1 MDSATLLK
9 IHSAVRWGKPIAELK
24 EAGLTGPDFQ
34 QKISADMFAEDR
46 ACGFEMNC
54 ERLKML
60 KDLSQ
65 NIILCLMA
73 PKIWIAFNLHS
84 MMLVYH
90 LYTSY
95 IFYFCYA
102 LSEELFE
109 LASFRCNVFEGFS
122 NPSYVWRVGVRW
134 CTV

>member
-1 MDSATLLK
+1 MGDSPGVRGNLGFPAMMDSATLLK

-65 NIILCLMA
+65 NIILCVMA

-84 MMLVYH
+84 MMLVCH
-90 LYTSY
+90 LYTLY
-95 IFYFCYA
+95 IF
-102 LSEELFE
+102 LF
-109 LASFRCNVFEGFS
+109 LL
-122 NPSYVWRVGVRW
+122 RVVRRSI
-134 CTV
+134 